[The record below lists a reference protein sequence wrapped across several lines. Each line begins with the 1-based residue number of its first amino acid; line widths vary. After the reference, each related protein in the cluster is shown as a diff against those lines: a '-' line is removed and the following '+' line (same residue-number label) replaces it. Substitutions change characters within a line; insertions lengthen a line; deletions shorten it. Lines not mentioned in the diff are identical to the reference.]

1 MFKIGLFWGVGLML
15 GCLVPINA
23 QSSTQNILQ
32 KLSQIKQSQPS
43 FNIKLK
49 VDKEKYQLGDPI
61 EFSFRVDRDCYLTLI
76 EVATEGV
83 VRVIYPNKLCP
94 DNFVKA
100 GKNYSIPR
108 DCNFQINLSGPS
120 GIERLKAIATTWKT
134 DIFRMN
140 FQNEEYFF
148 FEGKPDDKVIING
161 LDNLAKALKNK
172 GTWSET
178 SLDFEV
184 LETAPSKRKKRGL
197 EGKIGQPAPKPTPST
212 TTTQEH
218 KKDNIKN

>member
-1 MFKIGLFWGVGLML
+1 MKMSEIMFKRKLFLGVSLML
-15 GCLVPINA
+15 GCLIPIKA

-49 VDKEKYQLGDPI
+49 VDKEKYHLGDSI
-61 EFSFRVDRDCYLTLI
+61 EFSFRADRDCYLTLI

-108 DCNFQINLSGPS
+108 DCNFRINFSGLP

-134 DIFRMN
+134 DIFRIN
-140 FQNEEYFF
+140 FQNEESFF
-148 FEGKPDDKVIING
+148 FERKSDDKVIING
-161 LDNLAKALKNK
+161 LDNLAKEFKNK
-172 GTWSET
+172 GAWSET

-184 LETAPSKRKKRGL
+184 LETIPHR
-197 EGKIGQPAPKPTPST
+197 
-212 TTTQEH
+212 
-218 KKDNIKN
+218 D